1 MVRRLGLIIASL
13 FLFVGLFYTFRVP
26 VLRWF
31 ATSLI
36 VEDSLQKADAMFVLS
51 GGGYDR
57 RNEAAK
63 ILKEGYV
70 NKVVCTGGN
79 PFVELKVFNI
89 DTLESDMTVA
99 NLKRLKIPDS
109 LITEIR
115 QGTSTKEE
123 SEIILK
129 YSLKNNIKKAIVLSG
144 KLHTH
149 RINEVFRNKL
159 KKAGIQLI
167 VRGAPSSR
175 FNELDWWRS
184 EDGLV
189 AVNNEWLKRI
199 YYWIK
204 YGL

>member
-1 MVRRLGLIIASL
+1 MIRRLLVVIISL
-13 FLFVGLFYTFRVP
+13 CLFCVLLYAFRAP
-26 VLRWF
+26 LLRWF

-36 VEDSLQKADAMFVLS
+36 VEDPVQKADVMFVLS

-57 RNEAAK
+57 GNEAAK
-63 ILKEGYV
+63 IMREGFV
-70 NKVVCTGGN
+70 NNIVCTGGN

-99 NLKRLKIPDS
+99 DLRRLKIPDS
-109 LITEIR
+109 LITQIR
-115 QGTSTKEE
+115 EGTSTKEE

-129 YSLKNNIKKAIVLSG
+129 YCVKNKIKKAIVLSS

-149 RINEVFRNKL
+149 RINEVFRKKL
-159 KKAGIQLI
+159 KDAGVQLI

-175 FNELDWWRS
+175 FNEMQWWQS
-184 EDGLV
+184 EEGLI

-199 YYWIK
+199 YYWLK
-204 YGL
+204 Y